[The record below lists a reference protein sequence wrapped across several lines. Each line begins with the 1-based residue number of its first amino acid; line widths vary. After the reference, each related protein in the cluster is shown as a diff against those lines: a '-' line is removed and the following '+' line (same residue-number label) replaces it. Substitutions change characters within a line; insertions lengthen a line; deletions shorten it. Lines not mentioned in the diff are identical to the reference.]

1 MKPISEWTDA
11 ELWDYADDYD
21 LGAAM
26 QGLAAEVLRLR
37 AELALLWERG
47 NHNFTMAEQFKEM
60 WGLALTLGEGWQA
73 RAEAAEENLA
83 FAQQRAADNDLRARL
98 GEDKIR
104 ALRAELALLRRQTK
118 GPNVCEHNRFIEDCG
133 RDHDD
138 LRPTPWG
145 DFS

>member
-1 MKPISEWTDA
+1 MKPFNGWTDA

-37 AELALLWERG
+37 SINYSLVESVNRLEG
-47 NHNFTMAEQFKEM
+47 TCCDCHE
-60 WGLALTLGEGWQA
+60 GL
-73 RAEAAEENLA
+73 EENLA

-104 ALRAELALLRRQTK
+104 ALKAELALLRRQTK
-118 GPNVCEHNRFIEDCG
+118 GPNVCEHNLFIEDCG